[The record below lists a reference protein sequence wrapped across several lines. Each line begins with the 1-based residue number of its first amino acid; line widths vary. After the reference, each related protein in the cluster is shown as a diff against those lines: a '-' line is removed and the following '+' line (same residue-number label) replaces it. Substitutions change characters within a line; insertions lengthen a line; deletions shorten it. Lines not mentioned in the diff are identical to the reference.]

1 MIRYLNPAD
10 HYPARIRKVL
20 KTLLEKKID
29 FKDINFLV
37 KIADIHKIAKK
48 NCVIISVFGYENKEK
63 YLLYVSKTTFKEHID
78 LLLLEQKNKMHHIL
92 IKDFITFMCNHT
104 LRRERKFMFTCFKH
118 RINIKISY

>member
-63 YLLYVSKTTFKEHID
+63 YPLYVSKTTFKEHID

-92 IKDFITFMCNHT
+92 IKDFITFMCDHT
-104 LRRERKFMFTCFKH
+104 LRRERKLMFTSFKH
-118 RINIKISY
+118 RINIEISY